1 MKIGYITLLPAL
13 FIIACGESDRSEIYN
28 ENNTSV
34 INGVVYNINEK
45 PINGLYRTYYQ
56 NGNLRM
62 EVYSQNGLPSGLGK
76 FYDQDG
82 NMLYQGMFK
91 NGLMDGVMY
100 QYYPDGTIHNEMN
113 YKEGII
119 DGVQKV
125 YDKNA
130 EQTAQITYENGKPIS
145 GYVLLNDIKI
155 ELTDDEL
162 KAFIVQ
168 SPNDETKQ
176 NSAATEKQP

>member
-1 MKIGYITLLPAL
+1 MKTGYIVLLSAL
-13 FIIACGESDRSEIYN
+13 LLTACGESDRAEIYN

-62 EVYSQNGLPSGLGK
+62 EVYSQNGLPNGIGK
-76 FYDQDG
+76 FYDQEG
-82 NMLYQGMFK
+82 NLLYQGIFK
-91 NGLMDGVMY
+91 DGQMNGVLY

-119 DGVQKV
+119 DGAQKV
-125 YDKNA
+125 YNKNA
-130 EQTAQITYENGKPIS
+130 EQTAQITYENGKPTS
-145 GYVLLNDIKI
+145 GYVLLNDVKI

-162 KAFIVQ
+162 KAFTLQ
-168 SPNDETKQ
+168 KQQNETSQ
-176 NSAATEKQP
+176 NTVATEK